1 MHSISDGFYGD
12 RAAWS
17 VRQQGDLR
25 VRAPAVAD
33 EAGMAPG
40 PTGQVTAQHPPPP
53 MALQLVLHLENKPIV
68 TGASKHKS
76 GLTDSVPPRR

>member
-1 MHSISDGFYGD
+1 MHSISDRFCGG
-12 RAAWS
+12 RAAGG

-25 VRAPAVAD
+25 VRAPAVAH

-53 MALQLVLHLENKPIV
+53 LPLQLVLHLQNKNP
-68 TGASKHKS
+68 
-76 GLTDSVPPRR
+76 L

>member
-1 MHSISDGFYGD
+1 MQSHMHSISDGFHGG

-17 VRQQGDLR
+17 VGQQGDLR
-25 VRAPAVAD
+25 VRAPAVAN

-53 MALQLVLHLENKPIV
+53 VPLQLVLHLENKPTV
-68 TGASKHKS
+68 SGAWSTGA
-76 GLTDSVPPRR
+76 D